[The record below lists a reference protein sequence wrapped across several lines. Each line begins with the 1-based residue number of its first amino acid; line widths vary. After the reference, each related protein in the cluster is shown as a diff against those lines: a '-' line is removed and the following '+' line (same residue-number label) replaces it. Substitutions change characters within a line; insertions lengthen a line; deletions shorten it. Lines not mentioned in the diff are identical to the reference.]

1 MVDVKLENN
10 TAKVLGEFGSAMGRA
25 LYAIGVSAQGDV
37 VKYMKKPDFT
47 GRDIV
52 DTGRLRGSISF
63 VTPEQESGVY
73 DNNADSSDALSGKGL
88 ENTVIIGTNVEYAQQ
103 VNNGYGENPPPKL
116 SKEILEKYKD
126 DKGIGKGIGKAK
138 KEGRRF
144 MENSIK
150 PNWDKYQK
158 MAKDIFEGKL

>member
-1 MVDVKLENN
+1 MIDVKIENN

-37 VKYMKKPDFT
+37 VKYMSKPDFT

-63 VTPEQESGVY
+63 VTPDVESGVY

-88 ENTVIIGTNVEYAQQ
+88 ENTVIIGTNVEYADE
-103 VNNGYGENPPPKL
+103 VNNG
-116 SKEILEKYKD
+116 SKKQ
-126 DKGIGKGIGKAK
+126 KGRK
-138 KEGRRF
+138 F
-144 MENSIK
+144 MENGIE
-150 PNWDKYQK
+150 PNWGKYQDL
-158 MAKDIFEGKL
+158 AKDIFEGKL

>member
-25 LYAIGVSAQGDV
+25 LYAIGVTAQGDV
-37 VKYMKKPDFT
+37 VKYMSKPDFT

-63 VTPEQESGVY
+63 VTPDEESGVY

-88 ENTVIIGTNVEYAQQ
+88 ENTVIIGTNVEYGNY
-103 VNNGYGENPPPKL
+103 VNNGT
-116 SKEILEKYKD
+116 SKQKP
-126 DKGIGKGIGKAK
+126 
-138 KEGRRF
+138 RHF
-144 MENSIK
+144 MENGIK

>member
-1 MVDVKLENN
+1 MIDVKLENN
-10 TAKVLGEFGSAMGRA
+10 TAKVLGEFGSAMSRA

-37 VKYMKKPDFT
+37 VKYMSKPDFT

-63 VTPEQESGVY
+63 VTPDAESGVY

-88 ENTVIIGTNVEYAQQ
+88 ENTVIIGTNVEYGDK
-103 VNNGYGENPPPKL
+103 VNNGTR
-116 SKEILEKYKD
+116 
-126 DKGIGKGIGKAK
+126 GKQ
-138 KEGRRF
+138 GRKF
-144 MENSIK
+144 MENGIE

-158 MAKDIFEGKL
+158 IAKDIFEGKL

>member
-37 VKYMKKPDFT
+37 VKYMSKPDFT

-63 VTPEQESGVY
+63 VTPDAESGVY

-88 ENTVIIGTNVEYAQQ
+88 ENTVIIGTNVEYGDK
-103 VNNGYGENPPPKL
+103 VNNGT
-116 SKEILEKYKD
+116 SKQRARK
-126 DKGIGKGIGKAK
+126 
-138 KEGRRF
+138 F
-144 MENSIK
+144 MENGIE
-150 PNWDKYQK
+150 PNWDKYQR

>member
-1 MVDVKLENN
+1 MIDVKLENN

-37 VKYMKKPDFT
+37 VKYMSKPDFT

-63 VTPEQESGVY
+63 VTPDAESGVY
-73 DNNADSSDALSGKGL
+73 DNNADSTDALSGKGL
-88 ENTVIIGTNVEYAQQ
+88 ENTVIIGTNVEYGDK
-103 VNNGYGENPPPKL
+103 VNNGTR
-116 SKEILEKYKD
+116 
-126 DKGIGKGIGKAK
+126 GKQGGK
-138 KEGRRF
+138 F
-144 MENSIK
+144 MENGIE

-158 MAKDIFEGKL
+158 IAKDIFEGKL